1 MRRSVHELASA
12 YALDTLAPR
21 ELRRFER
28 HLMRCDLCADRVR
41 ELAGDTVRLG
51 AAPGS
56 DPGSGPGSAPPM
68 VSPPMVPLPVEDTAA
83 AQGGYAPGRY
93 APDGDAAPD
102 APDGAE
108 PDPRRWWDVR
118 RRTSA
123 VRLAV
128 AGAAA
133 ALLACAVL
141 GALLLRASGQLER
154 ERGNVRAVYEVLTA
168 DDARPV
174 YSSDDH
180 GRGVTAVYSR
190 ELRRAVVTVQGLPPL
205 EGRRAYQLW
214 LVSERPTAFRSVG
227 VLGAVPVA
235 GDAPGPLVAAGLDE
249 RSFAFT
255 VTVEPSGGS
264 VRPTSDPV
272 AQLPLLALG
281 IGS

>member
-1 MRRSVHELASA
+1 MRRSVHELAAA
-12 YALDTLAPR
+12 YALDALAPR

-28 HLMRCDLCADRVR
+28 HLMRCDMCADRVR
-41 ELAGDTVRLG
+41 ETAGDIVRLG
-51 AAPGS
+51 RAS
-56 DPGSGPGSAPPM
+56 GSAPSM
-68 VSPPMVPLPVEDTAA
+68 VAPPMVPLPVEGTTAA
-83 AQGGYAPGRY
+83 PRGCAADGG
-93 APDGDAAPD
+93 APDGAAAPD
-102 APDGAE
+102 APDGAVA
-108 PDPRRWWDVR
+108 DPRRWWDVR

-123 VRLAV
+123 ARLAV

-168 DDARPV
+168 DDARPA

-205 EGRRAYQLW
+205 EGRRVYQVW
-214 LVSERPTAFRSVG
+214 LVSERPTTFRSVG
-227 VLGAVPVA
+227 VLGAVPAA
-235 GDAPGPLVAAGLDE
+235 GDAPGPFVAAGLDE